1 MQKFSSIF
9 GSIENI
15 KKMVDQGNPKA
26 QLDLGHCYHHG
37 IGVREDA
44 RKAFEWYEKSAL
56 QGNATAQCNLGI
68 CYQKGY
74 GTVKDYK
81 MAAEW
86 YAKAAHQDHA
96 MALNNLGFLYE
107 QGRGVNKDYKKA
119 FDLYSKAA
127 DLDFVPA
134 LANVGHCY
142 EKGLGI
148 FQSYR
153 KADSFY
159 RQAAERGDEYAKNAL
174 KRIREKVEEEDLL
187 YHRQKVEDMTYARVI
202 PLGQNYIVKN
212 KGMWGIVNKHNTP
225 LLPIEYEY
233 IHCYNGGYV
242 GIQKNDLWGL
252 ANEEGTVSIEPQYET
267 LRYLSKH
274 HACEVGM
281 GDDIFLVDVNN
292 HVILRVSGKTVGFY
306 EDKLM
311 VSSKGEKQLYNLDG
325 TPLSQVHTVITSVG
339 DYFMAFDC
347 DGETLIKKDGRE
359 VKLPPFEKGLFVDRI
374 TPFRFQDKY
383 GIIDDNA
390 DIVVPNQYGFITL
403 GAGVIAI
410 NEGHQSKDHD
420 RCFYQIPSDG
430 KWLFWNYDLKEIT
443 PYWYDRIDHEYC
455 KGKQMWFAERNGC
468 WYQMTP
474 EGEVLFANSERE
486 YKEKMESIKRV

>member
-1 MQKFSSIF
+1 MA
-9 GSIENI
+9 
-15 KKMVDQGNPKA
+15 DQGNSKA

-187 YHRQKVEDMTYARVI
+187 YHRQKVENMAYARVI
-202 PLGQNYIVKN
+202 PFGQNYIVKN
-212 KGMWGIVNKHNTP
+212 KGMWGIVDKHNTP
-225 LLPIEYEY
+225 LLPIEYDY
-233 IHCYNGGYV
+233 INCYDGGYA
-242 GIQKNDLWGL
+242 GIQKNDMWGL
-252 ANEEGTVSIEPQYET
+252 ANAA
-267 LRYLSKH
+267 LS
-274 HACEVGM
+274 
-281 GDDIFLVDVNN
+281 L
-292 HVILRVSGKTVGFY
+292 KTSCV
-306 EDKLM
+306 
-311 VSSKGEKQLYNLDG
+311 
-325 TPLSQVHTVITSVG
+325 
-339 DYFMAFDC
+339 
-347 DGETLIKKDGRE
+347 
-359 VKLPPFEKGLFVDRI
+359 
-374 TPFRFQDKY
+374 
-383 GIIDDNA
+383 
-390 DIVVPNQYGFITL
+390 
-403 GAGVIAI
+403 
-410 NEGHQSKDHD
+410 
-420 RCFYQIPSDG
+420 
-430 KWLFWNYDLKEIT
+430 
-443 PYWYDRIDHEYC
+443 
-455 KGKQMWFAERNGC
+455 
-468 WYQMTP
+468 
-474 EGEVLFANSERE
+474 
-486 YKEKMESIKRV
+486 